1 MFWGG
6 PTSWQ
11 LCLDMLHEGRKEREM
26 FYNKERK
33 GLENLQ
39 VVDRVGGINTKKKKM
54 KVLNSQIKSLEVDTL
69 R

>member
-1 MFWGG
+1 
-6 PTSWQ
+6 
-11 LCLDMLHEGRKEREM
+11 MLHEGRKEREM